1 MMHRAAH
8 FCAFWTFWACLATLT
23 ATFFGLGQRALAETM
38 VADLS
43 DRAIKITSNFTGS
56 RIVVFGMIERDGL
69 TVSRAEP
76 YDLVIVVRGQTE
88 TLVSRRKERV
98 VGVWINKKKRTY
110 HNAPNFYA
118 LASNRKL
125 EDIAHPDVL
134 AKLELGT
141 NNLLMPEDQ
150 ADGSTF
156 KTHDPFRMAAL
167 RLRRQEGLYRDDL
180 SSIVF
185 LNDSLFRSTVD
196 IPANVAVGTY
206 DVSLYLFR
214 GGALLHSKT
223 QPMTISK
230 SGFEQIT
237 YSLAKD
243 HGIVYGILSVLIA
256 LFTGWFAGVVF
267 RKN

>member
-1 MMHRAAH
+1 MILRS
-8 FCAFWTFWACLATLT
+8 TLLCC
-23 ATFFGLGQRALAETM
+23 FLSSLLGLGMALMGWDHKAKAETM

-76 YDLVIVVRGQTE
+76 YDLVIVVRGQPE
-88 TLVSRRKERV
+88 ALVSRRKERV
-98 VGVWINKKKRTY
+98 AGVWINKKSRTY
-110 HNAPNFYA
+110 RNAPNFYA
-118 LASNRKL
+118 LSSNRKL
-125 EDIAHPDVL
+125 ADIAHPSVL

-141 NNLLMPEDQ
+141 DNLLMPKNQ

-156 KTHDPFRMAAL
+156 KTHDPFREAAL

-230 SGFEQIT
+230 FGFEQIT

-243 HGIVYGILSVLIA
+243 HGVVYGLLSVLIA